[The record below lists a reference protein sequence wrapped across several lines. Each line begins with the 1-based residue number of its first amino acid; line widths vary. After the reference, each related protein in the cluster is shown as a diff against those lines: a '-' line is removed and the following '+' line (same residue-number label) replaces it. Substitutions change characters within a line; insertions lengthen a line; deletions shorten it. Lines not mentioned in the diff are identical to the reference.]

1 MPQIPRRDP
10 SNVLKKHKSLREMMN
25 EAKLKFVNMEVKT
38 FHFNPLMVNTYIVSD
53 ETGEAVII
61 DPGNS
66 RAYEDDQ
73 IREYIASKNLKIKYI
88 INTHPHLDHIAG
100 NPWCK
105 KEFGVEVLMHEG
117 GMREYN
123 RAYAYA
129 TVFGFESEKMP
140 EPDRFLQE
148 GDVVEFGH
156 QQLQVFY
163 TPGHCEGSI
172 CLYSAENKVIF
183 TGDVIFE
190 MCIGRSDLPT
200 GNEVQLQQSIRE
212 KILTL
217 PDDVAILSGH
227 GDATTVGREREGNMY
242 IWKN

>member
-1 MPQIPRRDP
+1 MI
-10 SNVLKKHKSLREMMN
+10 N

-38 FHFNPLMVNTYIVSD
+38 FHFNPLMENTYIVSD
-53 ETGEAVII
+53 ATGEAVII
-61 DPGNS
+61 DPGNC
-66 RAYEDDQ
+66 RTYEDDQ

-88 INTHPHLDHIAG
+88 INTHPHLDHITG

-105 KEFGVEVLMHEG
+105 QEFGAELLMHEG
-117 GMREYN
+117 SMREYN

-129 TVFGFESEKMP
+129 AVFGFEQQQMP

-148 GDVVEFGH
+148 GDVMEFGH
-156 QQLQVFY
+156 QQLQVLY

-172 CLYSAENKVIF
+172 CLYNAENKVVF

-190 MCIGRSDLPT
+190 HGIGRSDLPT
-200 GNEVQLQQSIRE
+200 GNEAQLQQSIRE

-217 PDDVAILSGH
+217 PEDVAILSGH
-227 GDATTVGREREGNMY
+227 GDATTVGHERNNNPY